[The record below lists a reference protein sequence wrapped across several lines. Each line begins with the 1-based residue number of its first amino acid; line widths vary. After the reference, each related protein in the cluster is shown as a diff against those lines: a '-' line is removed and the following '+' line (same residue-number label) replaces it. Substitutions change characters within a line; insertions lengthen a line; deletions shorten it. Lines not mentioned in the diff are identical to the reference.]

1 MKEYWLSLTQR
12 EQALLAAAG
21 VTLLATLIYFFMV
34 RPLFDYR
41 AESERSFVAAEATF
55 EAVQQRAMELQA
67 LDDHSEQA
75 AESSAETVS
84 LRVAVSNAARRAG
97 VVISRLQ
104 PAENGAL
111 TVWAEGVQSG
121 QMYSWLQVLADEQR
135 VGPANVLVQKSTNGN
150 TLRVQL
156 RFDGA
161 GR

>member
-1 MKEYWLSLTQR
+1 MKDYWLSLTQR
-12 EQALLAAAG
+12 EQALLTVAG
-21 VTLLATLIYFFMV
+21 VILLATLLYFFMA

-41 AESERSFVAAEATF
+41 ADSERSFVAAEATF
-55 EAVQQRAMELQA
+55 EAVQQRAAELQA
-67 LDDHSEQA
+67 LEDQTEQA
-75 AESSAETVS
+75 TVSGVETVP

-97 VVISRLQ
+97 VAISRLQ

-121 QMYSWLQVLADEQR
+121 QMYSWLQTLADEQR
-135 VGPANVLVQKSTNGN
+135 IGPANVLVQKSTNGN

-156 RFDGA
+156 RFEGA